1 MLASGDR
8 VGPMIEE
15 DIVPICPPNSDDLFK
30 ASFFMSKVGEG
41 VKDRIGK
48 SGEEMTHQTRG
59 YPGKR
64 TLGTERMF
72 HVETRRTLRNPEKL

>member
-1 MLASGDR
+1 MFVNAVHERHGTIGSLG
-8 VGPMIEE
+8 
-15 DIVPICPPNSDDLFK
+15 
-30 ASFFMSKVGEG
+30 SKVQITHHHPHAPPKGEG
-41 VKDRIGK
+41 MKDRIGK

-59 YPGKR
+59 YPRKR